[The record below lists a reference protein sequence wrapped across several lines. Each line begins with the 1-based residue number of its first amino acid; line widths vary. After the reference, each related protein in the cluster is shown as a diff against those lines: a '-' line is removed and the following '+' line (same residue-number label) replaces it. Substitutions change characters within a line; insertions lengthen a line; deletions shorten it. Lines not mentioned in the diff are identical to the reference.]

1 MTESIG
7 TARLDIV
14 VDTSSLDAG
23 VNKAKKS
30 TQDMAKASQDASQK
44 MDAGTKR
51 QVAALERQ
59 IATLGKSRSEVIRWR
74 IEQQTSGRVASELTA
89 KLDAQSKKLSAVS
102 ATMSKVGGAAKAAVL
117 GWASLLAASV
127 SVGAAFA
134 GIKNSID
141 FADKLNDINQ
151 RLGISAEALSGW
163 AYAAQQTGTD
173 IDGLGIGLK
182 KLAKNMAEALDPKS
196 SQANLFTA
204 LGVSIKDAK
213 GDLRSLEDVLPE
225 IASGFKN
232 IQNETLKAA
241 VAQEVFGKSGTD
253 LIEFLNQ
260 GADGLGAM
268 RDRARDLGIEL
279 SQGTLS
285 GADQFNDKVG
295 DLKVV
300 TQALFTQ
307 LANELLPTLTKLV
320 DKLTEVADEGNKSG
334 GIIKWIGNQAEA
346 AANDFDFMSK
356 SLDALGDV
364 FGGLKDSAVG
374 YYHALLA
381 IKNLDLGEGKQA
393 FAEMQ
398 VGSARSR
405 DGLTRDVRNVGN
417 ATPAVT
423 IPGMDFGFKFP
434 GQKPS
439 FSAVPVG
446 GVGAIEPS
454 REAAVN
460 RALGGSGAK
469 KTHSGRVEDPVAK
482 ALDDARKLAQAEEQV
497 QARLDAIDETRFR
510 AIEGWAD
517 LTAQLNGPL
526 AEAELDHGKRMADIQ
541 RLGALSGATAEQIA
555 AAKAKEAA
563 AYQQTTDA
571 IREQMD
577 ALENPKLVETLDGL
591 RQVGYDFLVDL
602 PKQGRD
608 AWKNMLDDLERMATQ
623 WAAKGVIEQLFGKP
637 GTTGADSS
645 GGDWIGKALGL
656 FAGGWAHGGAFAGG
670 SPVSYFAKG
679 DVFDRP
685 MAFGMAGGRLGVMGE
700 AGPEAIM
707 PLTRGRDGKLGVR
720 VEGGRQ
726 HVGPPQ
732 IMQNVTIQGRVD
744 QRTLYQIERESAK
757 GAARAMRRG

>member
-1 MTESIG
+1 
-7 TARLDIV
+7 
-14 VDTSSLDAG
+14 
-23 VNKAKKS
+23 
-30 TQDMAKASQDASQK
+30 
-44 MDAGTKR
+44 
-51 QVAALERQ
+51 
-59 IATLGKSRSEVIRWR
+59 
-74 IEQQTSGRVASELTA
+74 
-89 KLDAQSKKLSAVS
+89 
-102 ATMSKVGGAAKAAVL
+102 
-117 GWASLLAASV
+117 
-127 SVGAAFA
+127 
-134 GIKNSID
+134 
-141 FADKLNDINQ
+141 
-151 RLGISAEALSGW
+151 
-163 AYAAQQTGTD
+163 
-173 IDGLGIGLK
+173 
-182 KLAKNMAEALDPKS
+182 
-196 SQANLFTA
+196 LFQA

-213 GDLRSLEDVLPE
+213 GNLRSLEDVLPE

-334 GIIKWIGNQAEA
+334 GIIKWIGDQAEA

-398 VGSARSR
+398 AGSARSR

-446 GVGAIEPS
+446 GVGAVEPS

-460 RALGGSGAK
+460 RALAGGDPKAGKAK
-469 KTHSGRVEDPVAK
+469 KEGKS
-482 ALDDARKLAQAEEQV
+482 DAEKEIERLEAAYKSFSAQ
-497 QARLDAIDETRFR
+497 
-510 AIEGWAD
+510 
-517 LTAQLNGPL
+517 QL
-526 AEAELDHGKRMADIQ
+526 
-541 RLGALSGATAEQIA
+541 EQIA
-555 AAKAKEAA
+555 LFGKEGEAAKVRYDVEQGSLKGLSEAKKQELIANA
-563 AYQQTTDA
+563 EVLDQKRADDELSKKRAKADA
-571 IREQMD
+571 DHAERFAGI
-577 ALENPKLVETLDGL
+577 
-591 RQVGYDFLVDL
+591 
-602 PKQGRD
+602 
-608 AWKNMLDDLERMATQ
+608 LDDMRTESDLLGKSIEQQEEYIKLKYLGAEANEVERQAVIEGNKAYHERERLIARQTELMDTFRNQASGALTDVITGTKSLSDAFKDMFDNIAERITQ
-623 WAAKGVIEQLFGKP
+623 MIADKWIEQLFGQM
-637 GTTGADSS
+637 GTS
-645 GGDWIGKALGL
+645 GGGSNGNWLGSL
-656 FAGGWAHGGAFAGG
+656 FGMMFGGGGFAKGGAFYSGQPVQAFANGG
-670 SPVSYFAKG
+670 
-679 DVFDRP
+679 VFDRP
-685 MAFGMAGGRLGVMGE
+685 TAFGMAGGRLGVMGE

-720 VEGGRQ
+720 AEGNSSTFAPVLNQTFVVSGTPDNRTREQMARSSGR
-726 HVGPPQ
+726 
-732 IMQNVTIQGRVD
+732 
-744 QRTLYQIERESAK
+744 E
-757 GAARAMRRG
+757 AARGISRTGR